1 MLSAV
6 VPANEQE
13 RVEALQDL
21 SILDTGREQAYDDMT
36 LLAGQIC
43 GTPMSA
49 VTFVDPGR
57 QWFKAKVGF
66 LADST
71 DREVSFCAHT
81 ILGTDIFEV
90 RDTLRDPRFADNPL
104 VTGEP
109 LIRFYAGVPLRTLSG
124 HAVGALCVIDH
135 RPRRLNDDQR
145 TALAAL
151 ARAVSHFLELRQ
163 ATRRLQESLHDFKT
177 LSGLIPICMHCKNI
191 RSDAGYWKSV
201 ERYVENNSTA
211 RFSHCICP
219 TCLEQFYGDL
229 RLDA

>member
-6 VPANEQE
+6 VPADEQE
-13 RVEALQDL
+13 RLQALHDL

-36 LLAGQIC
+36 QLAAQIC
-43 GTPMSA
+43 GTPVSA
-49 VTFVDPGR
+49 VTFVDHDR
-57 QWFKAKVGF
+57 QWFKSSVGF
-66 LADST
+66 LPDST

-81 ILGTDIFEV
+81 ILDTDIFEV
-90 RDTLRDPRFADNPL
+90 RDARRDARFADNPL
-104 VTGEP
+104 VVGDP
-109 LIRFYAGVPLRTLSG
+109 FIRFYAGVPLRTITGRS
-124 HAVGALCVIDH
+124 VGALCVIDH

-145 TALAAL
+145 EALSAL
-151 ARAVSHFLELRQ
+151 ARSVSHFLELRQ
-163 ATRRLQESLHDFKT
+163 ATRRLQESLHDLKT

-219 TCLEQFYGDL
+219 TCLEQYYSDL